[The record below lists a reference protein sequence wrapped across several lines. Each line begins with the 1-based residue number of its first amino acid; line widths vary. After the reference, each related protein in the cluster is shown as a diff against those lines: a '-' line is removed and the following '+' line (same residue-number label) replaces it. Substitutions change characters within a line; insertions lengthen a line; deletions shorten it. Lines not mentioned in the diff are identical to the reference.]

1 MITQSSAARTGH
13 IYRNVPHL
21 MASDPCWPVC
31 CVLLFSRRSPA
42 LSCSGAW
49 ILLYA
54 VEAAA
59 IVSLM
64 NRNPD
69 QNQATE
75 LSSALSAL
83 PSRKMFPAPLTP
95 VKDALAN
102 TLSAATTGSTL
113 AVATI
118 AGVIAEHQAQQAAAP
133 AQLVAAPPG
142 LSKELEKALEDI
154 EAAAAGSSSGSSAGS
169 SVLDAPVKESEQQ
182 QKQKQPKAQ
191 KTAPAGPIKQKEGLK
206 RQQQQ
211 ERDEA
216 QKRISKRDQELKDR
230 KAYLKNFWYAAGNKP
245 CQGSSTASGTG
256 QPA

>member
-1 MITQSSAARTGH
+1 
-13 IYRNVPHL
+13 L
-21 MASDPCWPVC
+21 PC
-31 CVLLFSRRSPA
+31 LLRLTALAF

-64 NRNPD
+64 NRNPS
-69 QNQATE
+69 QAQSTE
-75 LSSALSAL
+75 LNSALSAL
-83 PSRKMFPAPLTP
+83 PSRKMFPAPLTH
-95 VKDALAN
+95 VKDAIAN

-113 AVATI
+113 AAATI
-118 AGVIAEHQAQQAAAP
+118 AGAIAEQQSQDSAAP

-154 EAAAAGSSSGSSAGS
+154 EAAAAGSSSGRSGS
-169 SVLDAPVKESEQQ
+169 SVLDAPVKED
-182 QKQKQPKAQ
+182 QKQKQQQPKAQ
-191 KTAPAGPIKQKEGLK
+191 KKAPAGPIKQKEGLK

-216 QKRISKRDQELKDR
+216 QRRISKRDQELKDR
-230 KAYLKNFWYAAGNKP
+230 KAYLKNFWYAAGTMAWHFLATSL
-245 CQGSSTASGTG
+245 GLHYW
-256 QPA
+256 